1 MKDQI
6 VPPAGTRRA
15 ADLPGMLERLHPA
28 WERRRFILR
37 AAGIVALLTLAVNFL
52 LPVRYRSTS
61 TILPEAEKSK
71 LSALSQFAG
80 VAQLAGVSLPGSE
93 IARLYPAMVSS
104 ETVLRPVILRKYRT
118 AAFPE
123 EVDLIRYF
131 DLEEETG
138 EQNMDRALRKVR
150 DLLSSSV
157 EARTGIVTVTLD
169 MPEPS
174 LAADAL
180 NAIVTE
186 VDRFMR
192 LKKAGNATE
201 QLRWIEQRMPE
212 VNRELRA
219 AEDSLKEFRERN
231 RRVLDSPQL
240 LLMQERLIR
249 EVTVKSAIVI
259 ELKKQYE
266 LAKIDEIKNLTIV
279 NVLDPARPAVRKES
293 PRRAVNTILAFFAG
307 LLGAAAWVLV
317 DASQG
322 DRLRAVL
329 RTLRRPAAPQPGP

>member
-1 MKDQI
+1 
-6 VPPAGTRRA
+6 
-15 ADLPGMLERLHPA
+15 
-28 WERRRFILR
+28 
-37 AAGIVALLTLAVNFL
+37 
-52 LPVRYRSTS
+52 
-61 TILPEAEKSK
+61 
-71 LSALSQFAG
+71 
-80 VAQLAGVSLPGSE
+80 
-93 IARLYPAMVSS
+93 
-104 ETVLRPVILRKYRT
+104 
-118 AAFPE
+118 
-123 EVDLIRYF
+123 
-131 DLEEETG
+131 
-138 EQNMDRALRKVR
+138 MDRALRKVR

-279 NVLDPARPAVRKES
+279 NVLDPARAAVRKES